1 MTNQNAQ
8 PADDYLPGGTRVLST
23 RDGEP
28 GVIMNGFATDEQ
40 GRWIEYEVETSEG
53 VERWRRD
60 ELIPLSQVETE

>member
-1 MTNQNAQ
+1 MTNQDAQ
-8 PADDYLPGGTRVLST
+8 PADDYLPGGTLVLST

-60 ELIPLSQVETE
+60 DLLLLEATDLP

>member
-8 PADDYLPGGTRVLST
+8 PADDYLPGGTLVIST
-23 RDGEP
+23 HDGEP

-60 ELIPLSQVETE
+60 ELLPLSQVETE